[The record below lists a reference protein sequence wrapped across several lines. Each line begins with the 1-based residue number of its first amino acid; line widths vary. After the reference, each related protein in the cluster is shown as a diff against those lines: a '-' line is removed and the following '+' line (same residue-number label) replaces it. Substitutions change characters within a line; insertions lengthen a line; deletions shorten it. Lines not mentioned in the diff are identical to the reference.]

1 MKIHKD
7 LQNKEDTRKKGGDD
21 TCSCSSSK
29 THQHLW
35 PHIHLQTLPLTRYEY
50 FIFFPTPAL
59 LYHREWST
67 VSGWLWFQLGLPR
80 RLSGKESVCQCRRCS
95 GKIPW
100 KRKWQPTPVFL
111 PGKSHGQRSLMGY
124 NPWGRRES
132 DTTNWPSTHACL
144 VQTTLTKFQLHG
156 LTHSSLLTTPPRGQD
171 DSLKH
176 RGKWGSAKLIRKL
189 PHLSTT
195 QCRGQCSFQ
204 VHLTSKHLLS

>member
-124 NPWGRRES
+124 NPWVAES
-132 DTTNWPSTHACL
+132 RTQLTDRARMHAWFRPHWLSSSSMVWPIQH
-144 VQTTLTKFQLHG
+144 F
-156 LTHSSLLTTPPRGQD
+156 
-171 DSLKH
+171 
-176 RGKWGSAKLIRKL
+176 
-189 PHLSTT
+189 
-195 QCRGQCSFQ
+195 
-204 VHLTSKHLLS
+204 